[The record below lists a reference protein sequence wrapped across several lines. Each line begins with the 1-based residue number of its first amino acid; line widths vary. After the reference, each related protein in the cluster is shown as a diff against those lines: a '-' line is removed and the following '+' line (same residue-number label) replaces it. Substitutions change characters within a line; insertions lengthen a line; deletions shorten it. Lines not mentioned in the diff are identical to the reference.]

1 MRTLSGRRRAH
12 AHEVDNEGRVRVQAL
27 RLEPDGGEELEKAR
41 RRSGVARGARAGEAG
56 LERAQEL
63 RARVRERLCGRERVR
78 LGRLQRT
85 G

>member
-12 AHEVDNEGRVRVQAL
+12 AYEVDDEGRVRVQAL
-27 RLEPDGGEELEKAR
+27 RLEADGGEELEEPR
-41 RRSGVARGARAGEAG
+41 RRGCVARGARAGEAG

-63 RARVRERLCGRERVR
+63 GARVRERLCRRKRVG